1 MQGRCAAGARRY
13 CILARAEKRVRCGRW
28 LPDCLIAVSTP
39 LTFLQA
45 PLHIKKAVIA
55 NDGLTLHGMPAV
67 PHTEPEQLRL
77 AVDS

>member
-1 MQGRCAAGARRY
+1 MRGGRAALLHPGKGGKTRPLWKVAS
-13 CILARAEKRVRCGRW
+13 
-28 LPDCLIAVSTP
+28 LIAVSTP

-67 PHTEPEQLRL
+67 PHNEPEQLRL